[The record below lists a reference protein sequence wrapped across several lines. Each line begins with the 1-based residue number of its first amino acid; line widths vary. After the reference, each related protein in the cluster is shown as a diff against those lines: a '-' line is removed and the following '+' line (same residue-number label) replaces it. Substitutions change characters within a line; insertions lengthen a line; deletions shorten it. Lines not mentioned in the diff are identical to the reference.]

1 MMSVIQ
7 QSVSAAAF
15 VALLM
20 GYSPP
25 APAQDMPR
33 TVFGNAGDYYTNLL
47 FGDLHWTVGEVAVSR
62 FQNGVSLSEGFHQ
75 MYYELVVETREAASR
90 DWAVRVFPNPTASH
104 IQANWASDAPVQA
117 RLMAATG
124 QELLREDRF
133 QKGQQ
138 LDLTGLPPGAY
149 FLQLRNPD
157 GQQGTFRIL
166 KVRR

>member
-1 MMSVIQ
+1 MSVIQ
-7 QSVSAAAF
+7 QFVSAVAF
-15 VALLM
+15 VALLI

-33 TVFGNAGDYYTNLL
+33 AVFGNAGDYYTNLL

-104 IQANWASDAPVQA
+104 IQADWASDAPVQA

-124 QELLREDRF
+124 QKLLREDRF